1 MKKIFF
7 LLGSMNVGG
16 VEKAF
21 LNLVS
26 ELPKDKYEIH
36 LGLLK
41 PRGGFMEDTPSHV
54 TIHHINSY
62 EKCWDVINN
71 PPLKTIKGLFNS
83 KQYIPALVHLFLY
96 IINRTTRNYY
106 LLYKYLLRKEPFFET
121 KFDIAIAFAGPS
133 QMIDYYICEKVDAK
147 VKYGWIHFDVTKFGI
162 DRGMTNK
169 LYRKYN
175 KIFVVSEN
183 AKEKFDL
190 LFPKLRHKTQ
200 VFYNVVS
207 RKLILEQSNNG
218 VSFSDSFDGYKILT
232 VGRISPEKGQDIAI
246 NALKIILDK
255 GYNVK
260 WYFVGDGKLKAD
272 CIQESKQLGISDN
285 VVFLGTKINP
295 YPYMKDCNVYV
306 QTSRHEGFCITL
318 AEALCFNNPI
328 VSTDFISATELL
340 SNRTNSFVTTTD
352 ANDLANGV
360 IKALSLSDST
370 QESTDSISKFNSD
383 INLLFD

>member
-1 MKKIFF
+1 MKKVFF
-7 LLGSMNVGG
+7 LLYSMNVGG

-21 LNLVS
+21 LNLLS
-26 ELPKDKYEIH
+26 ALSKDKYEIH

-41 PRGGFMEDTPSHV
+41 SQGGFMEYIPQNIIVHEIDCY
-54 TIHHINSY
+54 NKY
-62 EKCWDVINN
+62 WDFINN
-71 PPLKTIKGLFNS
+71 PPLKTIKGLLNS
-83 KQYIPALVHLFLY
+83 KQYITALIHLFLY
-96 IINRTTRNYY
+96 IINRTTKNYY

-133 QMIDYYICEKVDAK
+133 QMIDYYICKKVDAK

-169 LYRKYN
+169 LYQKYN

-190 LFPKLRHKTQ
+190 LFPKLKHKTQ

-207 RKLILEQSNNG
+207 GKLILEQSNNG
-218 VSFSDSFDGYKILT
+218 ESFSDSFDGYKILT

-260 WYFVGDGKLKAD
+260 WYFVGDGKLKAN
-272 CIQESKQLGISDN
+272 CIQQSKQLGISDN
-285 VVFLGTKINP
+285 VVFLGTKTNP

-328 VSTDFISATELL
+328 VSTDFISTTELL

-360 IKALSLSDST
+360 IKALSLSNSNP
-370 QESTDSISKFNSD
+370 ESIELISKFNSD